1 MALATTVMSGYATA
15 PAELQKQA
23 DILREEGQSLRAIEL
38 YNQAIVQYQEA
49 KDYAQVIGAL
59 TGRLLSWKHLYYKT
73 EDKIYAIFVQKEAE
87 AMLAIATE
95 HRLTN
100 KLHLMHFLNGTS
112 AILLQDYPNAEEEF
126 GKAVALYPNEVAEK
140 GDWLAHLGEAVY
152 LNGRKEVGKK
162 MILQGVQK
170 IEDNRSQLDPFLF
183 NVWVSGAFL
192 RLAKLLK
199 SDNVQESQDFLSKA
213 KKIIDSDPK
222 LVIRKQQ
229 LDAYMR
235 ELNN

>member
-229 LDAYMR
+229 LEAYMR